1 MAGADVG
8 AGGGTANARDVPTD
22 CPGASAVE
30 ARPPSALSEAGVSGA
45 AGTVPPPGQGR
56 CRVPPRLRPRRTET
70 ASPTIASTLDASQCS
85 FHHGDDTAL

>member
-8 AGGGTANARDVPTD
+8 AGGVAANGRGVPAD
-22 CPGASAVE
+22 CTSAEE
-30 ARPPSALSEAGVSGA
+30 ARPPSALSDAGVSGA
-45 AGTVPPPGQGR
+45 AGTMSPPVQGR
-56 CRVPPRLRPRRTET
+56 RRVPPRLRPRRTET